1 MKPRLN
7 LANAP
12 LENHRRFIVGSGL
25 LGGLALVALFL
36 LSFTAYRSWRANRE
50 LRAQISAYQAQL
62 RDSQRQQQA
71 LHAFFDQPQQRQMT
85 DRAAFLNSLIAQ
97 RSFPWTKIFMDLE
110 QSLPVGVRVVSIAP
124 KMQNG
129 RIEVRLV
136 IGAVGDDEKV
146 KFLKT
151 MEGSKVFSNVQV
163 RQETHVTQASSP
175 DRILLEL
182 VAWYATT

>member
-1 MKPRLN
+1 MRPRLN

-12 LENHRRFIVGSGL
+12 LQNNRRFTVGAGL
-25 LGGLALVALFL
+25 LGVAALIALL
-36 LSFTAYRSWRANRE
+36 VLSFSAYRSWRANRD
-50 LRAQISAYQAQL
+50 LRTQIAAYQAQI
-62 RDSQRQQQA
+62 RESQRQQRA
-71 LHAFFDQPQQRQMT
+71 LGAFFDQPQQKQAM

-110 QSLPVGVRVVSIAP
+110 EILPVGVRVVSITP

-136 IGAVGDDEKV
+136 IGATGDDEKV

-151 MEGSKVFSNVQV
+151 IQESKVFSNVQV
-163 RQETHVTQASSP
+163 TQENHPSQASQ
-175 DRILLEL
+175 DRVILDLT
-182 VAWYATT
+182 AWYSTT